1 MTDRPLWAVEAMV
14 AGMRAAR
21 NGPLPPSVPGISI
34 DTRTIARGEAF
45 FAIKGDNRD
54 GHDFVAAA
62 LASGAGLAV
71 VSADRREGFP
81 ADAPLLAVADVL
93 DGLRDL
99 ARAARARSQAKIVGV
114 TGSVG
119 KTSTKEALRLALG
132 KDGEAYASVASYNNH
147 WGVPL
152 SLARCPATADFAVFE
167 IGMNHAGEIDPLTR
181 LVRPHVAIITTIAP
195 VHLEFF
201 DSLDAIADAKAE
213 IFAGIER
220 GGAAVINRDNA

>member
-54 GHDFVAAA
+54 GHDFVQSA
-62 LASGAGLAV
+62 LAAGAGLAV
-71 VSADRREGFP
+71 VSADRLE
-81 ADAPLLAVADVL
+81 
-93 DGLRDL
+93 GLRDL
-99 ARAARARSQAKIVGV
+99 ARAARARSRAKIVAV

-119 KTSTKEALRLALG
+119 KTGTKEALRLTLARN
-132 KDGEAYASVASYNNH
+132 GETHASLASYNNH

-152 SLARCPATADFAVFE
+152 SLARCPESA
-167 IGMNHAGEIDPLTR
+167 
-181 LVRPHVAIITTIAP
+181 
-195 VHLEFF
+195 
-201 DSLDAIADAKAE
+201 
-213 IFAGIER
+213 
-220 GGAAVINRDNA
+220 

>member
-14 AGMRAAR
+14 AAMRAAR

-34 DTRTIARGEAF
+34 DTRTIAPGDAF

-62 LASGAGLAV
+62 LQAGAGLV
-71 VSADRREGFP
+71 VVAAERRNSFP
-81 ADAPLLAVADVL
+81 EHAPLLVVPDVL

-99 ARAARARSQAKIVGV
+99 ARAARTRSPAKIIGV

-119 KTSTKEALRLALG
+119 KTGTKEALRLALAPS
-132 KDGEAYASVASYNNH
+132 GETHASVASYNNH

-152 SLARCPATADFAVFE
+152 PLARTPATACYAVVGL
-167 IGMNHAGEIDPLTR
+167 GMD
-181 LVRPHVAIITTIAP
+181 
-195 VHLEFF
+195 
-201 DSLDAIADAKAE
+201 
-213 IFAGIER
+213 
-220 GGAAVINRDNA
+220 

>member
-14 AGMRAAR
+14 AAMRAAR

-54 GHDFVAAA
+54 GHDFVQSA
-62 LASGAGLAV
+62 LTAGAGLAV

-81 ADAPLLAVADVL
+81 KDAPLLVVADVL
-93 DGLRDL
+93 EGLRDL
-99 ARAARARSQAKIVGV
+99 ARAARARSRAKIVAV

-119 KTSTKEALRLALG
+119 KTGTKEALRLTLARN
-132 KDGEAYASVASYNNH
+132 GETHASLASYNNH

-152 SLARCPATADFAVFE
+152 SLARCPESARYAVFE
-167 IGMNHAGEIDPLTR
+167 LGMNHAGEIEPLTR
-181 LVRPHVAIITTIAP
+181 LVRPQVAIITTVEP

-201 DSLDAIADAKAE
+201 ASIDAIADAKA
-213 IFAGIER
+213 
-220 GGAAVINRDNA
+220 